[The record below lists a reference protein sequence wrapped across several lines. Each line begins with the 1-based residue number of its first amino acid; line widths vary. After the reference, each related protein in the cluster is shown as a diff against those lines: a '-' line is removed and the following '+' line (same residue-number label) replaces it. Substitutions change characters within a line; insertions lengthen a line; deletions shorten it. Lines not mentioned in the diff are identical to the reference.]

1 MIIRAH
7 PEYDRL
13 RTALGE
19 VMDADSIPEWLQT
32 PNEGLGRLK
41 PIELI
46 ERGAIDRIWETI
58 FFLRSGVPS

>member
-1 MIIRAH
+1 
-7 PEYDRL
+7 
-13 RTALGE
+13 
-19 VMDADSIPEWLQT
+19 MDADSIPEWLQT